1 MKINNLD
8 DLNTPCLILDKNV
21 LEKNC
26 NKAREKCRKLN
37 TTLRPHV
44 KTPKSIE
51 VAKIALGKET
61 GPITVSTI
69 REAEYFADAGF
80 KDILY
85 AVCIIPKKLERLHF
99 IQKKYNCTI
108 RMVIDSVFVAK
119 EILKFAKTSNANFEV
134 LIEIDCGEGRGGI
147 NFQDENIREISKIFD
162 ECGYSKLIG
171 VMSHAGHSYS
181 TNDKNEIVSISNK
194 ERDDALASI
203 NNFTNI
209 NRTPPVVSI
218 GSTPTMFCASHL
230 NGVSE
235 IRAGIYMFWDLA
247 QASKGICEI
256 KDIAVTVLT
265 SVIGHNYQN
274 KKIIVDAGALA
285 LSKDISAN
293 KFMQEV
299 GYGLV
304 CNPNTGLPLSDLAIS
319 EVHQEHGAINIS
331 DTSWFD
337 KLPIGSLLRVLP
349 NHACLTC
356 AAYENYNVLEN
367 ETIND
372 RWDRINGW

>member
-1 MKINNLD
+1 
-8 DLNTPCLILDKNV
+8 
-21 LEKNC
+21 
-26 NKAREKCRKLN
+26 
-37 TTLRPHV
+37 
-44 KTPKSIE
+44 
-51 VAKIALGKET
+51 
-61 GPITVSTI
+61 
-69 REAEYFADAGF
+69 
-80 KDILY
+80 
-85 AVCIIPKKLERLHF
+85 
-99 IQKKYNCTI
+99 
-108 RMVIDSVFVAK
+108 
-119 EILKFAKTSNANFEV
+119 
-134 LIEIDCGEGRGGI
+134 
-147 NFQDENIREISKIFD
+147 
-162 ECGYSKLIG
+162 
-171 VMSHAGHSYS
+171 
-181 TNDKNEIVSISNK
+181 
-194 ERDDALASI
+194 
-203 NNFTNI
+203 
-209 NRTPPVVSI
+209 
-218 GSTPTMFCASHL
+218 MFYASHL

-319 EVHQEHGAINIS
+319 EVHQEHGAINII

>member
-1 MKINNLD
+1 MKTKNLE
-8 DLNTPCLILDKNV
+8 DLSTPCLILDKKK
-21 LEKNC
+21 LEENC
-26 NKAREKCRKLN
+26 LKAREKCLELN

-61 GPITVSTI
+61 GPITVSTL
-69 REAEYFADAGF
+69 REAEYFASAGF
-80 KDILY
+80 NDILY
-85 AVCIIPKKLERLHF
+85 AVSIIPKKLDRLNY
-99 IQKKYNCTI
+99 IQQKYNCSI
-108 RMVIDSVFVAK
+108 KIVIDSVFVAK
-119 EILKFAKTSNANFEV
+119 EILKFGKTFNSNFEI
-134 LIEIDCGEGRGGI
+134 LIEIDCGEGRGGL
-147 NFQDENIREISKIFD
+147 NFQDENIKEISKVFD
-162 ECGYSKLIG
+162 ECEHSKLIG

-181 TNDKNEIVSISNK
+181 TNDKNEIMSISNI
-194 ERDDALASI
+194 ERDEALASI
-203 NNFTNI
+203 NTFTKI
-209 NRTPPVVSI
+209 NKKPPVVSI
-218 GSTPTMFCASHL
+218 GSTPTMFYASDL
-230 NGVSE
+230 KGVSE

-247 QASKGICEI
+247 QASRGICEI

-274 KKIIVDAGALA
+274 NKIIVDAGALA

-372 RWDRINGW
+372 RWNRINGW